1 MNITKTKTLKTL
13 FTVGVASLGLYAGAS
28 QADYDGYPAYR
39 GNPYLPAPQMHYNG
53 GNYEQMLD
61 RFDARLDNHLER
73 ILDGMEKGKLTLREA
88 ISLLQEHQEINRL
101 ERRYTRD
108 GRLGPRELADLDRRL
123 DNASDHIRAEKKDR
137 ERAGDPRRYGYDR

>member
-39 GNPYLPAPQMHYNG
+39 GNPYLPQPQMHHYN
-53 GNYEQMLD
+53 NQEQMLD
-61 RFDARLDNHLER
+61 RFDARLDNHLDR
-73 ILDGMEKGKLTLREA
+73 ILQGMEKGKLTLREA
-88 ISLLQEHQEINRL
+88 IALLQEHQEINRL

-123 DNASDHIRAEKKDR
+123 DMASDHIQAEKKDR
-137 ERAGDPRRYGYDR
+137 ERVGDNRRYDR